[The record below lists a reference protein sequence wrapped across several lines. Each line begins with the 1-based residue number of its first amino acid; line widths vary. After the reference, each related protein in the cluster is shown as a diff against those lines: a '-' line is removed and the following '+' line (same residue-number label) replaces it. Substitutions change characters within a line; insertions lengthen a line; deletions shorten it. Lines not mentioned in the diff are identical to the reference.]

1 VGASLE
7 KGKAMT
13 TITYNKARIVRLA
26 KGKYLVT
33 LFNDLTIGYT
43 ISRLR
48 DAKTFVDECASTTM
62 SSALVFRVLFNR

>member
-1 VGASLE
+1 
-7 KGKAMT
+7 MT

-48 DAKTFVDECASTTM
+48 DAKTFVDECASTDM
-62 SSALVFRVLFNR
+62 ANPLVFLALFNK